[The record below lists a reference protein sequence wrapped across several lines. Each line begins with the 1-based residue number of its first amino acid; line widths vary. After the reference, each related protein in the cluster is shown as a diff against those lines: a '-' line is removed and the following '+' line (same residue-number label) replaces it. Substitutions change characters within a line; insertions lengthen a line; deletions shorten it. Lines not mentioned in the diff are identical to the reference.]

1 MIILQ
6 KVILY
11 TPDPLLVHFM
21 SITEVLIHQKIM
33 EILLFLIP
41 RFLFFWKKTTWRY
54 SSSRDSLLAPMV
66 SQTSSQ
72 SPRGSFVH
80 QHCFIIVG
88 KERFFLRS
96 VTKRAITLIS
106 SLIHHSIPYHPIVFI
121 PSHHIVHLPRVSGTA
136 IMTKIRAAAQR
147 SA

>member
-33 EILLFLIP
+33 EILPFLILC
-41 RFLFFWKKTTWRY
+41 FLFCCKKNTTWRY

-66 SQTSSQ
+66 SQTFSQ
-72 SPRGSFVH
+72 SPQGSFVH

-88 KERFFLRS
+88 KERFFLSS
-96 VTKRAITLIS
+96 VTKRAITPMS
-106 SLIHHSIPYHPIVFI
+106 SYHLLYIIQSHTIPLCSSHP
-121 PSHHIVHLPRVSGTA
+121 LVSFTFRGFQA
-136 IMTKIRAAAQR
+136 RL
-147 SA
+147 

>member
-11 TPDPLLVHFM
+11 TPDPLLVHFR

-72 SPRGSFVH
+72 SPRGSCVH

-88 KERFFLRS
+88 KERFFLSS
-96 VTKRAITLIS
+96 VTKRAITPMS
-106 SLIHHSIPYHPIVFI
+106 SYHLLYIIQSHTIPLCSSHP
-121 PSHHIVHLPRVSGTA
+121 LVSFTFRGFQA
-136 IMTKIRAAAQR
+136 RL
-147 SA
+147 

>member
-21 SITEVLIHQKIM
+21 SITEVLIHQKVM
-33 EILLFLIP
+33 EILPFLIP
-41 RFLFFWKKTTWRY
+41 RFLFFWKNTTWRY
-54 SSSRDSLLAPMV
+54 SSSPDSLLAPMV

-96 VTKRAITLIS
+96 VTKRAITPMSSYHLLYIIQSHTIPLYSSHLIIS
-106 SLIHHSIPYHPIVFI
+106 FTFRGFQARL
-121 PSHHIVHLPRVSGTA
+121 
-136 IMTKIRAAAQR
+136 
-147 SA
+147 

>member
-1 MIILQ
+1 MYNQIVTWTAFAILAMFIRMIILQ

-21 SITEVLIHQKIM
+21 SITEVLIHQKVM
-33 EILLFLIP
+33 EILPFLIP

-66 SQTSSQ
+66 SQTFSQ
-72 SPRGSFVH
+72 SPQGSFVH

-88 KERFFLRS
+88 KERFF
-96 VTKRAITLIS
+96 
-106 SLIHHSIPYHPIVFI
+106 
-121 PSHHIVHLPRVSGTA
+121 
-136 IMTKIRAAAQR
+136 
-147 SA
+147 